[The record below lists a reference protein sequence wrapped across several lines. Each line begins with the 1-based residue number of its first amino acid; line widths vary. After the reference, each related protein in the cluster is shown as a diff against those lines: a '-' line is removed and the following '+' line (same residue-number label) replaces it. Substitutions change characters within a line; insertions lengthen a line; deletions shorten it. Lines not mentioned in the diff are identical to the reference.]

1 MLNMVTQTVIRL
13 HKLVLGFSY
22 FTSCEQARFR
32 LLLFHKL
39 RAAESRHVHLSATN
53 KQNYKPRFPHQRLS
67 NRGRRYLSKY
77 LSSLIFFYNFN
88 QLSYSKKLCK
98 LNSCLHVCDNFLNK
112 TNGQSCKKNSTTT
125 SILKRSEYNAK
136 PNLQSRARLCSSDR
150 SHRSLVF
157 LIPFTH
163 HTAHRVPTPFSL
175 PFFFHFPFLILT
187 KVCCCTDITCIRF
200 LYEKLSITIIIKIV
214 CNFYLEK
221 LYV

>member
-88 QLSYSKKLCK
+88 QSSYSKKLCK

-112 TNGQSCKKNSTTT
+112 TNGQSCKKKKSTTT
-125 SILKRSEYNAK
+125 SILKRMSITQNQIY
-136 PNLQSRARLCSSDR
+136 SRARVYVPATDPTEVSFFSFR
-150 SHRSLVF
+150 SHTTPHIACPLLSLSHSFFIF
-157 LIPFTH
+157 L
-163 HTAHRVPTPFSL
+163 S
-175 PFFFHFPFLILT
+175 
-187 KVCCCTDITCIRF
+187 
-200 LYEKLSITIIIKIV
+200 
-214 CNFYLEK
+214 
-221 LYV
+221 